1 MRATLLMG
9 ALVLMAACAEQPTYQ
24 NPAPT
29 GASVGNGASYTPSQ
43 ANPCNRSDFPA
54 GSAGDAE
61 YTNCVIQS

>member
-1 MRATLLMG
+1 MG
-9 ALVLMAACAEQPTYQ
+9 TLVLMAACAEQPTYQ
-24 NPAPT
+24 DPAPT
-29 GASVGNGASYTPSQ
+29 RGSAVNGASYAPSQ